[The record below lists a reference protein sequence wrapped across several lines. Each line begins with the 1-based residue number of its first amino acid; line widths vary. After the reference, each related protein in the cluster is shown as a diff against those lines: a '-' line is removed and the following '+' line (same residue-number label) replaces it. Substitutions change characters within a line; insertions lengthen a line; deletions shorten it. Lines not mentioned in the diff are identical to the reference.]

1 MMIINQKKN
10 SMKSNNKIFQAGLV
24 WGLSLSSIHL
34 IWLILI
40 ILSWAQPIMDFV
52 FKLHMLNSPFQVQPF
67 NWLFAIGLLLLT
79 FTVGACSGLA
89 FTFFSNA
96 TKE

>member
-1 MMIINQKKN
+1 MKKDN
-10 SMKSNNKIFQAGLV
+10 RYLQAGLV

-40 ILSWAQPIMDFV
+40 LLGWAQPLMEFV

-67 NWLFAIGLLLLT
+67 NWTFAVGLLFLT
-79 FTVGACSGLA
+79 FTVGALSGIL
-89 FTFFSNA
+89 FTFFSGS